1 MKPSTPI
8 LSSRA
13 HNANT
18 SANTSANAPQR
29 PAMPSAPALR
39 QFKVLQ
45 SGHAP
50 AQLSLFLRPAGAR

>member
-1 MKPSTPI
+1 MVKSMSSKPV

-13 HNANT
+13 ASNA
-18 SANTSANAPQR
+18 APQR
-29 PAMPSAPALR
+29 PAVQSAAPLR

-50 AQLSLFLRPAGAR
+50 AQLSLFLRPSGAR

>member
-1 MKPSTPI
+1 MKTSTPI

-13 HNANT
+13 QNANAT
-18 SANTSANAPQR
+18 APQR

>member
-1 MKPSTPI
+1 MKTSTPI

-13 HNANT
+13 QN
-18 SANTSANAPQR
+18 ANTSANAPQR

-50 AQLSLFLRPAGAR
+50 AQLSLFLRPASAR

>member
-1 MKPSTPI
+1 MSTKSPV

-13 HNANT
+13 QSVATPQRQPVPT
-18 SANTSANAPQR
+18 SAP
-29 PAMPSAPALR
+29 LR

-50 AQLSLFLRPAGAR
+50 AQLSLFLRPGGAR

>member
-13 HNANT
+13 QDTNAGV
-18 SANTSANAPQR
+18 NAPQR

-50 AQLSLFLRPAGAR
+50 AQLSLFLRPVGAR

>member
-1 MKPSTPI
+1 MKTSTPI

-13 HNANT
+13 Q
-18 SANTSANAPQR
+18 SANTRPGTNATQR

>member
-1 MKPSTPI
+1 MKTSTPI

-13 HNANT
+13 QNAN
-18 SANTSANAPQR
+18 ANAPQQR

>member
-1 MKPSTPI
+1 MKTSTPI

-13 HNANT
+13 QDANT
-18 SANTSANAPQR
+18 RANTNANAPQR

-50 AQLSLFLRPAGAR
+50 AQLSLFLRPSGAR

>member
-1 MKPSTPI
+1 MVKTTMPSKPI
-8 LSSRA
+8 LSRA
-13 HNANT
+13 A
-18 SANTSANAPQR
+18 SAATPQR
-29 PAMPSAPALR
+29 PAVQSASPLR

>member
-1 MKPSTPI
+1 MVKTTMPSKPI

-13 HNANT
+13 A
-18 SANTSANAPQR
+18 SAVAPQR
-29 PAMPSAPALR
+29 PATTSASPLR

-50 AQLSLFLRPAGAR
+50 AQLSLFLRPSSAR

>member
-1 MKPSTPI
+1 MKTSTPI

-13 HNANT
+13 HNANV
-18 SANTSANAPQR
+18 NANAPQR

-50 AQLSLFLRPAGAR
+50 AQLSLFLRPSGAR

>member
-13 HNANT
+13 QNANT
-18 SANTSANAPQR
+18 TTNTSANAVQR

>member
-1 MKPSTPI
+1 MTIKTPV

-13 HNANT
+13 Q
-18 SANTSANAPQR
+18 SAATPQR
-29 PAMPSAPALR
+29 QPVPNSAPLR

-50 AQLSLFLRPAGAR
+50 AQLSLFLRPSGAR

>member
-1 MKPSTPI
+1 MKTSTPI

-13 HNANT
+13 QG
-18 SANTSANAPQR
+18 ANAPQR

>member
-1 MKPSTPI
+1 MVKTTMPSKPI

-13 HNANT
+13 A
-18 SANTSANAPQR
+18 SAAAPQR
-29 PAMPSAPALR
+29 PATTTSASPLR

-50 AQLSLFLRPAGAR
+50 AQLSLFLRPSNAR

>member
-8 LSSRA
+8 LSSHA
-13 HNANT
+13 QNTNT
-18 SANTSANAPQR
+18 SASAPQR
-29 PAMPSAPALR
+29 PTLPSAPALR

-50 AQLSLFLRPAGAR
+50 AQLSLFLRPSGAR